1 MRLWHVDLI
10 PVLPSEQ
17 LIGQWRELHAIRAYI
32 DKNGKLVHPLVRKV
46 LDYSILDFKVYTI
59 KVYEE
64 LKSRGYKLNREKLNS
79 ILCWSSPYF
88 PKPPVVQD
96 PSVYSA
102 WHNLKYLKQCYYNLE
117 EKHDCGMI
125 NNYEWDRLVR
135 YYQELIKAQDKT
147 IG

>member
-17 LIGQWRELHAIRAYI
+17 LIGQWRELHAIKAYI

-46 LDYSILDFKVYTI
+46 LDYGILDFKVYTI
-59 KVYEE
+59 KVYDE
-64 LKSRGYKLNREKLNS
+64 LKFRGYHLNREKLNS
-79 ILCWSSPYF
+79 ILCWSSPCF

-102 WHNLKYLKQCYYNLE
+102 WHNLRYLKQCYYNLE

-125 NNYEWDRLVR
+125 NNYEWDRLTR